1 MSTSNKQAY
10 QAKLQAQ
17 LDEWSA
23 NIDALEAKARQADAQ
38 ARIDLQADIDTLKT
52 YQHQAKA
59 KLAELKNTGDQA
71 WQDLKQGIEQAHD
84 NLKRALQAATDRF

>member
-38 ARIDLQADIDTLKT
+38 ARIDLQAEIDTLKT
-52 YQHQAKA
+52 YQHQAEA
-59 KLAELKNTGDQA
+59 KLAELKTASDQA

-84 NLKRALQAATDRF
+84 NLKRALQTATDRF